1 MPSLARRWDR
11 DSRRRPASARYAL
24 EALEGRTL
32 LSGAGASAAATSAQ
46 VPTTMVLDQSLKTAV
61 TGANVTFAAVIEN
74 ASTHAPVTTGKVNF
88 TTRGPEQLNLGSV
101 NVNSA
106 GVAAVT
112 TALLTK
118 LSNYT
123 VIASYDPHNGRIA
136 PASATAT
143 VQVIPQP
150 IHVPTKVILV
160 TGASRAESGQSVPLL
175 AVVKDAGTG
184 NQVDAG
190 KVLPIS
196 GTVQFY
202 SRSPQSILLGQVSI
216 NQATTTS
223 SSSFV
228 QALQSIFGQTNQ
240 AAIQAGKNR
249 ATISTNKLTQ
259 VAPYAIE
266 ARFTPSNS
274 DFTASTS
281 APLQVT
287 ITPSTHHDPT
297 TTALQA
303 PTTTIEQGEEI
314 SFNAT
319 VQNHSSSLAGG
330 VVEFTTMG
338 SHPILL
344 GKIAVSGFDQHL
356 SLTTGK
362 LQKPGD
368 YHVQAIYL
376 PGNSRFAESASAP
389 VTITVTPM
397 TAASFRVTPVRR
409 YGAVKQPLSF
419 TVTAVDSRGRP
430 VTNYDGT
437 VFVYSPT
444 NSLPNFP
451 PSTYTALNIAPPS
464 PATPGL
470 ARITPTSYTF
480 TTADHGS
487 HTFVNGVTFG
497 KGGAERIRITQ
508 ASDSKVQG
516 EATFAIE

>member
-11 DSRRRPASARYAL
+11 DSRRRPASARYDL
-24 EALEGRTL
+24 EVLEGRTL
-32 LSGAGASAAATSAQ
+32 LSGAGASTVEPSATVS
-46 VPTTMVLDQSLKTAV
+46 TSMVLDQSLKTAV
-61 TGANVTFAAVIEN
+61 TGANVTFAAVIQN
-74 ASTHAPVTTGKVNF
+74 SSTHAPVTTGKVNF
-88 TTRGPEQLNLGSV
+88 TTRGPEDLNLGNVSV
-101 NVNSA
+101 NGA

-112 TALLTK
+112 TSLLTK
-118 LSNYT
+118 PSNYT
-123 VIASYDPHNGRIA
+123 IEASYAPHNGRFA
-136 PASATAT
+136 PASATTT
-143 VQVIPQP
+143 VHVIPQP
-150 IHVPTKVILV
+150 IHVPTRVILV
-160 TGASRAESGQSVPLL
+160 TGAPRAESGQSVPLL

-196 GTVQFY
+196 GTLQFY
-202 SRSPQSILLGQVSI
+202 SRSPQSILLGQVTI
-216 NQATTTS
+216 NQATITS
-223 SSSFV
+223 SSSLV
-228 QALQSIFGQTNQ
+228 QALQSMFGQTNQ
-240 AAIQAGKNR
+240 AAVQAGKNS
-249 ATISTNKLTQ
+249 ATLSTNKLTR
-259 VAPYAIE
+259 VGPNDIE
-266 ARFTPSNS
+266 AKFTPSNS

-281 APLQVT
+281 APLRVT
-287 ITPSTHHDPT
+287 ITPSTFHDPT

-303 PTTTIEQGEEI
+303 STTTIEKGEDI
-314 SFNAT
+314 SFYAS

-330 VVEFTTMG
+330 VVEFMTMG
-338 SHPILL
+338 PHPVLL
-344 GKIAVSGFDQHL
+344 GKVTVNGFDQQL

-362 LQKPGD
+362 LQKAGD
-368 YHVQAIYL
+368 YHVQAVYL

-397 TAASFRVTPVRR
+397 TATSFRVTPVRR
-409 YGAVKQPLSF
+409 YGAVKQPVSF

-444 NSLPNFP
+444 DSLPNFP
-451 PSTYTALNIAPPS
+451 PSTYTALNIGPPS

>member
-1 MPSLARRWDR
+1 MPSLSRRWDR
-11 DSRRRPASARYAL
+11 DPRRRPASARYDL
-24 EALEGRTL
+24 EALEGRIL
-32 LSGAGASAAATSAQ
+32 LSGAGASAGEPSATTA
-46 VPTTMVLDQSLKTAV
+46 TAMVLDQSLQTAV
-61 TGANVTFAAVIEN
+61 SGANVTFAAVIKN
-74 ASTHAPVTTGKVNF
+74 ASTNAPVTTGKVDF
-88 TTRGPEQLNLGSV
+88 TTSGPAHLNLGSV
-101 NVNSA
+101 SVNSA

-112 TALLTK
+112 TNQLTR
-118 LSNYT
+118 LTDYT
-123 VIASYDPHNGRIA
+123 IDARYVPHNGRIA
-136 PASATAT
+136 PASASAT
-143 VQVIPQP
+143 LHVIPQP
-150 IHVPTKVILV
+150 LHVPTRVVLV
-160 TGASRAESGQSVPLL
+160 TGAPRAESGQSVPLL

-196 GTVQFY
+196 GNLQFY

-223 SSSFV
+223 SSSLV

-240 AAIQAGKNR
+240 ATVQAGQTR
-249 ATISTNKLTQ
+249 ATISTNKLTH
-259 VAPYAIE
+259 VAVYDIE
-266 ARFTPSNS
+266 AKFTPSNN
-274 DFTASTS
+274 DYAASTS
-281 APLQVT
+281 PPLRVT
-287 ITPSTHHDPT
+287 ITPSTHNDPT
-297 TTALQA
+297 STVIHA
-303 PTTTIEQGEEI
+303 PTTTIEKGQDI
-314 SFNAT
+314 TFYAT
-319 VQNHSSSLAGG
+319 VQNESSSVAGG
-330 VVEFTTMG
+330 TVEFTTTG
-338 SHPILL
+338 PNPILL
-344 GKIAVSGFDQHL
+344 GKIPVNGFDQQL

-362 LQKPGD
+362 LQKAGT
-368 YHVQAIYL
+368 YHVEALYL

-397 TAASFRVTPVRR
+397 TASAFRVTPVRP

-430 VTNYDGT
+430 VANFDGT

-444 NSLPNFP
+444 DSLPNLP
-451 PSTYTALNIAPPS
+451 PSSYAAMNIAPPS

-470 ARITPTSYTF
+470 ARITPTSYSF

-508 ASDSKVQG
+508 ANDSKVRG